1 MILHKNKI
9 QMSFTTQVFSL
20 IRELGKSPIQYII
33 FIIRFISIR
42 FENWGY
48 SHIKYQFLVQM
59 LLFNII
65 LFNKY
70 AYCLRF
76 VYEFQNIKN
85 CSILYLLFS
94 FNSILTMTKK
104 ININLFR
111 NLIIETL
118 LSNIYYIQKILF
130 YFIK

>member
-48 SHIKYQFLVQM
+48 SHIKCQFLVQM

-94 FNSILTMTKK
+94 FNNILTMTKK